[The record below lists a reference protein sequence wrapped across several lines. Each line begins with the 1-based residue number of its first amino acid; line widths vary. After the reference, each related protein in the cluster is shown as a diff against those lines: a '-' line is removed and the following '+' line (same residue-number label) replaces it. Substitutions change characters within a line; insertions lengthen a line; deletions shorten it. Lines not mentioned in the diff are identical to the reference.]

1 MMNIDQ
7 HHQLQQQHQQ
17 QMLQQQAQAQAQAQA
32 NNNNNNNRQQPQPQQ
47 LTLQLLLFFP
57 RQVSFNVSDHYQIL
71 EIVGEGAYGIVCSAI
86 HKPSQQKVAIKKLNH
101 LKEVCYVYVHY
112 EN

>member
-17 QMLQQQAQAQAQAQA
+17 QMLQQQAQAQAQAQQQQAAAAAAAA
-32 NNNNNNNRQQPQPQQ
+32 NAAA
-47 LTLQLLLFFP
+47 TTSSP

-86 HKPSQQKVAIKKLNH
+86 HKPSQQKLP
-101 LKEVCYVYVHY
+101 LK
-112 EN
+112 N

>member
-32 NNNNNNNRQQPQPQQ
+32 TTTTTTTTTTTAAAAANAAA
-47 LTLQLLLFFP
+47 TTSSP

-86 HKPSQQKVAIKKLNH
+86 HKPSQQKLP
-101 LKEVCYVYVHY
+101 LK
-112 EN
+112 N